1 MLKDLCF
8 LPLLMH
14 FVKLFSQKVS
24 LVLEVSKSTYFSAII
39 ANAILV
45 FFFFFFGVGRE
56 RVALIWNLK
65 VITFPCSL
73 EVIWFPERLNI
84 LAAC

>member
-1 MLKDLCF
+1 MAVLKDLCF

-45 FFFFFFGVGRE
+45 FFFFFLEWVGRE
-56 RVALIWNLK
+56 L
-65 VITFPCSL
+65 
-73 EVIWFPERLNI
+73 RLFGI
-84 LAAC
+84 

>member
-24 LVLEVSKSTYFSAII
+24 LALEVSKSTYFSSII
-39 ANAILV
+39 ANAVLV
-45 FFFFFFGVGRE
+45 FFFFGVGRE

>member
-1 MLKDLCF
+1 MAVLKDLCF

-45 FFFFFFGVGRE
+45 FFFFFLECVGR
-56 RVALIWNLK
+56 VL
-65 VITFPCSL
+65 
-73 EVIWFPERLNI
+73 RLFGI
-84 LAAC
+84 